1 MGAHDDKRRQR
12 PLRTSVTPDALDG
25 CGPVSYMGAAMK
37 LTSVRSLAIGLLLSG
52 CQVGA
57 ELAEDDTSTESVVV
71 RGDGYFTLA
80 HDTRRCVSPICGGYW
95 VSPVNAS
102 SLRCV
107 DGTTADRCYVGALDL
122 AGLGIGATSLDG
134 AIVYRGRIAAAT
146 GNAYGRFVASEAWR
160 SATGA
165 LPTASVSRVSTTGTM
180 CTFIPCETLNMQ
192 RVNSSA
198 RPLPVTGVDL
208 SRLTTLSAGARD
220 TVLGAAT
227 RDEGALVAGVR
238 TTAVGNPST
247 ERVPVLRATQV
258 FVRVEAPTAARHCGS
273 ELQATF
279 ADAAERLLFTSESDA
294 PLTWFA
300 RDGVRTVPTGAAM
313 LRLLE
318 LSPTTRVEQITLDRL
333 MRNAV
338 LSEEGAGLADQHRA
352 ARFRQLV
359 QVVNRELTGV
369 TVFRVGEV
377 QVRIFIVGRTRCGT
391 LAGLETLAIET

>member
-1 MGAHDDKRRQR
+1 M
-12 PLRTSVTPDALDG
+12 
-25 CGPVSYMGAAMK
+25 SYTGAAMK
-37 LTSVRSLAIGLLLSG
+37 LTAVRSFAIGLLLSG

-57 ELAEDDTSTESVVV
+57 ELADDDTSTDSVVV

-80 HDTRRCVSPICGGYW
+80 RDTRRCVSPICGGYW

-122 AGLGIGATSLDG
+122 AGLGIGATSIDG
-134 AIVYRGRIAAAT
+134 AVVYRGRIAAAT

-165 LPTASVSRVSTTGTM
+165 APTASVSRVSTTGTM
-180 CTFIPCETLNMQ
+180 CTFIPCATLNMQ
-192 RVNSSA
+192 RLNSTA

-208 SRLTTLSAGARD
+208 SRLTTLSDSARD

-227 RDEGALVAGVR
+227 RDEGVLVAGVR
-238 TTAVGNPST
+238 TTAPGNPST

-258 FVRVEAPTAARHCGS
+258 FLRVEAPAARHCGT

-279 ADAAERLLFTSESDA
+279 ADATERLLFTSESDA

-300 RDGVRTVPTGAAM
+300 PSGLRTVPTGAA
-313 LRLLE
+313 LLG
-318 LSPTTRVEQITLDRL
+318 LLGLPATTRVEQITLDRL

-338 LSEEGAGLADQHRA
+338 VADEGAGLEDQHRA

-359 QVVNRELTGV
+359 QAVNRELTGV
-369 TVFRVGEV
+369 TVYRVGEV

-391 LAGLETLAIET
+391 VAGLETLAIET